1 MENNNNQPLNT
12 PMDTASSVQNN
23 PAANKRKMILWV
35 VIAVAVIGILIFAV
49 IKLFQADVQTTSRIR
64 DVFIIF
70 MALESLL
77 LGIALTVLIIQLAV
91 LINVLKNE
99 VKPILDTTNETMNNL
114 RGTTTFMSNNIVEP
128 VIKLNEYLAGFRK
141 LLDLVMPVSKS
152 RRATQAKPSDQVKE
166 NTDV

>member
-1 MENNNNQPLNT
+1 
-12 PMDTASSVQNN
+12 MDTAPSVQIN
-23 PAANKRKMILWV
+23 PAANKRKMILWI
-35 VIAVAVIGILIFAV
+35 VIAVAVIGILFFAV

-114 RGTTTFMSNNIVEP
+114 RGTTTFLSNNIVEP

-152 RRATQAKPSDQVKE
+152 RRATQPKPSDQEKE